1 MAFMYGRSLGRI
13 AVRLV
18 VPIMWGRRLL
28 SASTVLRDLCK
39 QTDPLQ
45 PEELLG

>member
-13 AVRLV
+13 AVQLV

-28 SASTVLRDLCK
+28 SASTVPRDLCT
-39 QTDPLQ
+39 QTDPVQ